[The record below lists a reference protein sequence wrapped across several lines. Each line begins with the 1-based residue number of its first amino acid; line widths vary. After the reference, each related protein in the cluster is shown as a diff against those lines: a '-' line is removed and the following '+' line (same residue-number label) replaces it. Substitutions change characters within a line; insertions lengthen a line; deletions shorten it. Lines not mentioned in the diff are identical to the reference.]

1 MQQRLLPVA
10 SVTLIAAIGLVLG
23 GNPASAASPGPVL
36 TPTVIAGSTAPVPT
50 STGLSSKLTPLL
62 TSLTM
67 GDAAAIVLDPATG
80 ETLFDRASTMPH
92 VPASTTKLLTAT
104 AALHVLGAES
114 RLATT
119 VHSDGSTLTLVGGG
133 DATLVTGTKPRSA
146 SSLSELAKRTAA
158 ALPADA
164 AVVVDYDDSLFSGP
178 EFAPGWSR
186 SWAGAGVVTPV
197 TALMTDQ
204 GRVSKRSLARVSD
217 PAREAAKKFVDL
229 LKLDGTKAKLG
240 TNAKP
245 IEGSTEIARVES
257 PTVGTLVQQML
268 TDSNNDLAESL
279 AHLVGLKSTGKAT
292 FKTGASSTIAAANE
306 LGIPTAGVTLVDG
319 SGLSH
324 RDRITPLALASVI
337 SATAGDKA
345 SVLWP
350 IAAGLPVAGLTGTLT
365 DRFAAKG
372 MKQAIGYVRA
382 KTGSLNDT
390 VALAGSVRDHDGRV
404 LTFAVLANKIPSVVA
419 ARATVDKIANQL
431 AKCGCR

>member
-10 SVTLIAAIGLVLG
+10 SVTLIASIGLVLG
-23 GNPASAASPGPVL
+23 AHPAWAAAPGPVL
-36 TPTVIAGSTAPVPT
+36 TPTAIAGSTAPVPT
-50 STGLSSKLTPLL
+50 SAGISAKLTPLL

-92 VPASTTKLLTAT
+92 VPASTTKLLTAS
-104 AALHVLGAES
+104 AALHVLGAGT

-119 VHSDGSTLTLVGGG
+119 VQSDGSTVTLVGGG
-133 DATLVTGTKPRSA
+133 DATLITGTKPRTA
-146 SSLSELAKRTAA
+146 ASLSDLARQTAA
-158 ALPADA
+158 ALPAGA
-164 AVVVDYDDSLFSGP
+164 AVVVNYDDSLFSGP
-178 EFAPGWSR
+178 GFASGWSR
-186 SWAGAGVVTPV
+186 SWPSAGVVTPV

-204 GRVSKRSLARVSD
+204 GRVSKRSLARSSD
-217 PAREAAKKFVDL
+217 PARAAAKQFVDL
-229 LKLDGTKAKLG
+229 LALDGTKATLG
-240 TNAKP
+240 TKAKP
-245 IEGSTEIARVES
+245 VEGSAEIARVES

-279 AHLVGLKSTGKAT
+279 AHLVGLKSTGKGT
-292 FKTGASSTIAAANE
+292 FKTGASATIAAANE

-337 SATAGDKA
+337 SATAGEQ
-345 SVLWP
+345 SSTLWP
-350 IAAGLPVAGLTGTLT
+350 IGAGLPVAGLTGTLA
-365 DRFAAKG
+365 DRFSAKG
-372 MKQAIGYVRA
+372 MNQAIGYVRA

-404 LTFAVLANKIPSVVA
+404 LAFAVLANKIPSVAA